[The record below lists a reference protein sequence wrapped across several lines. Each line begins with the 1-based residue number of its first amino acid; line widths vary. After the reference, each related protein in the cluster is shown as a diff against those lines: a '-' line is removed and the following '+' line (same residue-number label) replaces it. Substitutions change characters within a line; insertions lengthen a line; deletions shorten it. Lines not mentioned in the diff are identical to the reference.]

1 MFLTGPPPTKAE
13 KGRLEAEVMDLRI
26 CIDKQINAAEFMY
39 NYGAPATKAARCKV
53 IEEIAELIQP
63 YNPWLL
69 ELDFGTKKR
78 NQRCDHQRRDRPFEK
93 YQAG

>member
-1 MFLTGPPPTKAE
+1 M
-13 KGRLEAEVMDLRI
+13 GR
-26 CIDKQINAAEFMY
+26 Q
-39 NYGAPATKAARCKV
+39 TKAARCKV
-53 IEEIAELIQP
+53 IEEIVELIQP